1 MLGGGPDGPQTI
13 TVYTLAGGE
22 ETFRRLVHE
31 FYSRVYADP
40 LLRPMFPEDRA
51 GAEDRLALFLMQYF
65 GGPTTYSDRRGHPR
79 LRLRH
84 APFAIGPA
92 ERDAWLGHMF
102 AALDAA
108 GIAGPARDHMRE
120 YFEGA
125 ANFMINR
132 VEG

>member
-1 MLGGGPDGPQTI
+1 MIAGGPDGPQTI
-13 TVYTLAGGE
+13 TVYALVGGE

-40 LLRPMFPEDRA
+40 FLRPMFPDDRA

-92 ERDAWLGHMF
+92 ERDAWLGHMY

-108 GIAGPARDHMRE
+108 GIAEPVRDHMRE